1 MCHQVDYGCEQHFR
15 HSAHRGWHH
24 HEDCCCDFGYAPR
37 RFPTREETIEGLEEY
52 LKQLKDE
59 AKGVEEQI
67 AELRKES

>member
-1 MCHQVDYGCEQHFR
+1 MCHQVDCGCEQHSR

-24 HEDCCCDFGYAPR
+24 HWNYCCSTGYLQR
-37 RFPTREETIEGLEEY
+37 RFPTKEEVTKELEEY

-67 AELRKES
+67 AELREES

>member
-1 MCHQVDYGCEQHFR
+1 MCHQVDCGCEQHFR

-24 HEDCCCDFGYAPR
+24 HQNYCCSAGYLQR
-37 RFPTREETIEGLEEY
+37 RFPSKEEVTEELEEY

-67 AELRKES
+67 TELREKS